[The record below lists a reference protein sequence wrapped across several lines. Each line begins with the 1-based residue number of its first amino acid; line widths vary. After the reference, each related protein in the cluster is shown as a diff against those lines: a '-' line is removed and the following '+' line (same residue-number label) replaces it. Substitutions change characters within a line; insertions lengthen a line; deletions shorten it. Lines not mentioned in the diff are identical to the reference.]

1 MEKVLSKSIVCDFA
15 SLGESV
21 HSLLNLDVYGSI
33 NNQRKE
39 IILFD
44 NLVRNDVDWQAH
56 ILEGG
61 ERSIEVEVLDV

>member
-1 MEKVLSKSIVCDFA
+1 MLSKSIVCDFA

-56 ILEGG
+56 ILEGCLG
-61 ERSIEVEVLDV
+61 FFDQFV